1 MSVITIVGAGMMGSA
16 MSVPARDNGHTVRI
30 IGTHLDR
37 EIIDHARETG
47 AHLTMKRQLPEGIA
61 FFQIEDLREALE
73 DTDVV
78 ICGVSSF
85 GVDWFLETVVPL
97 ISDGMPVLA
106 VTKGLIDQEDGTL
119 LPFPSYYKD
128 QTTGRLTFC
137 AIGGPCTS
145 YELADRRQ
153 TCVAFCGE
161 NMQVLKYL
169 QALLET
175 DYYHPSLSAD
185 VLGVEC
191 AVAMKNAYALGVT
204 LAIGMIEKSE
214 GVGCTEAYNPQ
225 AALFGQ
231 SVREM
236 RTILQFAGADADN
249 IVYGAGDLYV
259 TVFGGR
265 TRKLGT
271 LLGRGMRFSEAIE
284 ELKGITLESVVIAQR
299 LVSSVT
305 KAIAAGKLREQEFP
319 LLLYVGTLLRGE
331 NAGAIPFS
339 RFTGAQ

>member
-1 MSVITIVGAGMMGSA
+1 MSIITIVGAGMMGSA
-16 MSVPARDNGHTVRI
+16 MSVPARDNGHTVRLV
-30 IGTHLDR
+30 GTHLDR
-37 EIIDHARETG
+37 EIIDHARKTG
-47 AHLTMKRQLPEGIA
+47 AHLTMKRTLPEGIA
-61 FFQIEDLREALE
+61 FYQIEDLREALA

-78 ICGVSSF
+78 LCGVSSF

-97 ISDGMPVLA
+97 IPDGVPVLA
-106 VTKGLIDQEDGTL
+106 VTKGLIDREDGTL
-119 LPFPSYYKD
+119 LPFPSFYTQ
-128 QTTGRLTFC
+128 QTAGRLTFC

-161 NMQVLKYL
+161 DMAVLRRLK
-169 QALLET
+169 ALLET
-175 DYYHPSLSAD
+175 DYYHPSLSLD

-204 LAIGMIEKSE
+204 LAIGMVEKEE

-236 RTILQFAGADADN
+236 RTILQFTGAGAEN

-271 LLGRGMRFSEAIE
+271 LLGRGMKFADAIE

-299 LVSSVT
+299 LISSVT
-305 KAIAAGKLREQEFP
+305 KAIAEGKLHERQFP
-319 LLLYVGTLLRGE
+319 LLLHVGKLLRGDS
-331 NAGAIPFS
+331 ADSVPFAQ
-339 RFTGAQ
+339 FTDAQ